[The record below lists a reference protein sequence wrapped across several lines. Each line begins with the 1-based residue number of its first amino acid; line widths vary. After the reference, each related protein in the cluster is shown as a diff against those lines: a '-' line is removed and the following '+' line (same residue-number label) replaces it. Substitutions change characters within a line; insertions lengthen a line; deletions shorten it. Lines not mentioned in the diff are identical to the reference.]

1 MAKSIA
7 KLPVAKRFNVDQ
19 LGEQSLFSTNPEAAL
34 PLLSMIGQAQLSIDD
49 LLGQLSR
56 QFIEH
61 MLILSAQSVA
71 GVQHKGRHTGEVR
84 WHGSQNGVVRLGQSK
99 MQVKRPRLRTTDG
112 EVAVPA
118 YAALAK
124 DGNLS
129 QRIADILVCNVSTR
143 KYARV
148 VHRCADEL
156 GISKSAVSRQ
166 FVKQSAQAWA
176 ELMSRDLSKADFVA
190 MYVDGVIVGKHHIIA
205 AVGVDAQGSKHVLGL
220 APGSSENAKV
230 VKDLLTGLAER
241 GLDLNIARLWV
252 IDGSKALRSGIEQLC
267 GKDAKVALLHGSS
280 CGRGYPNPT
289 VVYATTTEVRTEF
302 GRPAL
307 SMRLSTA
314 TATAASVH

>member
-7 KLPVAKRFNVDQ
+7 KLPVAKKFNVDQ

-56 QFIEH
+56 QFIEQ

-148 VHRCADEL
+148 VHRCA
-156 GISKSAVSRQ
+156 
-166 FVKQSAQAWA
+166 
-176 ELMSRDLSKADFVA
+176 
-190 MYVDGVIVGKHHIIA
+190 
-205 AVGVDAQGSKHVLGL
+205 
-220 APGSSENAKV
+220 
-230 VKDLLTGLAER
+230 
-241 GLDLNIARLWV
+241 
-252 IDGSKALRSGIEQLC
+252 
-267 GKDAKVALLHGSS
+267 ALLHGSS